1 MPSQLFKK
9 ATLAV
14 VNSHRLANPA
24 LRTAVEIALMAVS
37 RELRSMV
44 REPVAGATFLCSLST
59 NRVSVMVSTLI
70 SSMGKGGADSAI
82 ADSERSCNSNDY
94 NAAALSQSGA
104 LGDGWITSV
113 KAKVGSLPRGTVRAQ
128 LCTLQGL

>member
-1 MPSQLFKK
+1 
-9 ATLAV
+9 
-14 VNSHRLANPA
+14 
-24 LRTAVEIALMAVS
+24 MAVS

-82 ADSERSCNSNDY
+82 VDSQRSCNSNEC

-104 LGDGWITSV
+104 LEDGWITSSQS
-113 KAKVGSLPRGTVRAQ
+113 KGG
-128 LCTLQGL
+128 